1 MHGQREACPRRTQL
15 REDPGVSKGPRG
27 KSVLITFRGAEGPV
41 CLGWGGVLGD
51 DRQVGVV
58 VLLWVSGGL
67 GGAAVSGR
75 PGPPSSSAI
84 SGIN

>member
-1 MHGQREACPRRTQL
+1 M
-15 REDPGVSKGPRG
+15 
-27 KSVLITFRGAEGPV
+27 LITFRGGEGPL

-51 DRQVGVV
+51 EDRQVRVV

-67 GGAAVSGR
+67 HGAAVSGR
-75 PGPPSSSAI
+75 PGLPSSSAI